1 MVNNYI
7 PHQKDIISL
16 DFNPT
21 IGHEQKG
28 RRPALVLSHYS
39 FNKFTKMA
47 LVCPITSNMKEFP
60 LHIKLKDSMKIKGV
74 VMCEQIKVIDF
85 VARNAQFKE
94 KMDNVTYEEVLGV
107 INSFISLEED
117 K

>member
-7 PHQKDIISL
+7 PHQKDIIYL

-21 IGHEQKG
+21 VGHEQKG
-28 RRPALVLSHYS
+28 RRPALVLSNYS

-60 LHIKLKDSMKIKGV
+60 LHIKIKDRIKTQGV

-85 VARNAQFKE
+85 ITRNAQFKE
-94 KMDNVTYEEVLGV
+94 KIDCETYEEVITV
-107 INSFISLEED
+107 INSFINAEED

>member
-7 PHQKDIISL
+7 PHQKDIVYL

-21 IGHEQKG
+21 ICHEQKG
-28 RRPALVLSHYS
+28 RRPALVLSNYS

-47 LVCPITSNMKEFP
+47 VVCPITSNMKEFP
-60 LHIKLKDSMKIKGV
+60 LHIKLKDSMNIKGV
-74 VMCEQIKVIDF
+74 VMCEQMKVIDF

-94 KMDNVTYEEVLGV
+94 KISNETFEEVLTV
-107 INSFISLEED
+107 INSFINLEED

>member
-1 MVNNYI
+1 MVKNYI
-7 PHQKDIISL
+7 PKQKDIIYL

-21 IGHEQKG
+21 KGHEQKG
-28 RRPALVLSHYS
+28 VRPALVLSNYS

-60 LHIKLKDSMKIKGV
+60 LHVKIGEKNKINGV
-74 VMCEQIKVIDF
+74 VMCEQIKAIDF
-85 VARNAQFKE
+85 AVRNATFKE
-94 KMDNVTYEEVLGV
+94 KLYDKTYEQVLNI
-107 INSFISLEED
+107 INSFIEAE

>member
-1 MVNNYI
+1 MVKNYI
-7 PHQKDIISL
+7 PKQKDILYL

-21 IGHEQKG
+21 KGYEQKG
-28 RRPALVLSHYS
+28 VRPALVLNNYS

-60 LHIKLKDSMKIKGV
+60 LHVKIDEKNKITGV
-74 VMCEQIKVIDF
+74 VMREQIKAIDF
-85 VARNAQFKE
+85 VVRNASFKE
-94 KMDNVTYEEVLGV
+94 KLCGETYEQVLNI
-107 INSFISLEED
+107 INSFIESE

>member
-1 MVNNYI
+1 MVKNYI
-7 PHQKDIISL
+7 PNQKDIIYL

-28 RRPALVLSHYS
+28 VRPALVLSNYA

-60 LHIKLKDSMKIKGV
+60 LHIKLKDNLTTGV

-85 VARNAQFKE
+85 IARNAKYKE
-94 KMDNVTYEEVLGV
+94 KISDDIYEEV
-107 INSFISLEED
+107 ISIIKSFIELE

>member
-1 MVNNYI
+1 MVKNYI
-7 PHQKDIISL
+7 PHQKDIIYL

-28 RRPALVLSHYS
+28 RRLALVLSNYA

-47 LVCPITSNMKEFP
+47 LVCPITSNMQEFP
-60 LHIKLKDSMKIKGV
+60 LHVKLDDSVKTKGV
-74 VMCEQIKVIDF
+74 VMCEQIKVVDF
-85 VARNAQFKE
+85 VARNASFKE
-94 KMDNVTYEEVLGV
+94 KIDNKTYEEVLMV

>member
-1 MVNNYI
+1 MVNKYI
-7 PHQKDIISL
+7 PHQKDIIYL

-21 IGHEQKG
+21 VGHEQQG
-28 RRPALVLSHYS
+28 RRPALVLSNYS
-39 FNKFTKMA
+39 FNKFTKMV
-47 LVCPITSNMKEFP
+47 LVCPITSNLKEFP
-60 LHIKLKDSMKIKGV
+60 LYVKLSDNGKVKGV
-74 VMCEQIKVIDF
+74 VMCEQIKVVDF

-94 KMDNVTYEEVLGV
+94 KLDNETYENVLSI

>member
-1 MVNNYI
+1 MVKNYI
-7 PHQKDIISL
+7 PHQKDIIYL

-21 IGHEQKG
+21 IVHEQRG
-28 RRPALVLSHYS
+28 QRPALVLSHYS

-47 LVCPITSNMKEFP
+47 LVCPITSNTKEFP
-60 LHIKLKDSMKIKGV
+60 LHIKLTESNTVHGV

-85 VARNAQFKE
+85 EARQAKFKE
-94 KMDNVTYEEVLGV
+94 KIDDVTYERVIEI
-107 INSFISLEED
+107 INSFIASEED